1 MFKKISVAA
10 ALACCAALSPA
21 AYADGPIGGAIDGVA
36 RAGED
41 IADGAMDAG
50 RDILNG
56 FTARDTDGAG
66 TGDAVPGDPANGTT
80 GGTTGG
86 TANGTTGGT
95 TSDTT
100 SGTTSGTTSDTTSGT
115 SGDLAS
121 GSNSSTA
128 AAGNPN
134 TGVSM
139 GYVASAAVLAAMGVV
154 VTAVKRRDD

>member
-10 ALACCAALSPA
+10 ALLCCAAISPA
-21 AYADGPIGGAIDGVA
+21 AYADGPVGGAINGVA

-50 RDILNG
+50 RDILEG
-56 FTARDTDGAG
+56 FTGDDTNPGAG
-66 TGDAVPGDPANGTT
+66 LGSTDNNGTTTDNANGDINNGTT
-80 GGTTGG
+80 GDTSNTTTG
-86 TANGTTGGT
+86 NGT

-100 SGTTSGTTSDTTSGT
+100 SGNTSEE
-115 SGDLAS
+115 LAS

-134 TGVSM
+134 TGISM